1 MKRRSRA
8 GGEPIKGRRPKTP
21 RPTRRNAPKIEI
33 RTEPSPVAEEKE
45 VARLTRERD
54 EVLEQ
59 QTAAS
64 EVLRV
69 IGASPGELE
78 PVFQA
83 MLERA
88 VRLCGAKFGNIYR
101 WDGEALHILASHNT
115 PPAFADAVR
124 RSPHRALTH
133 ILPSAAW

>member
-1 MKRRSRA
+1 MKRQSKA
-8 GGEPIKGRRPKTP
+8 GGQPIKGRRPKTP
-21 RPTRRNAPKIEI
+21 KPTRRNAPKVEI
-33 RTEPSPVAEEKE
+33 RTKSSPVAEEKE
-45 VARLTRERD
+45 VARFVRERD
-54 EVLEQ
+54 EALEQ
-59 QTAAS
+59 QTATS

-69 IGASPGELE
+69 ISASPGKLE

-88 VRLCGAKFGNIYR
+88 VRLCRAKFGNIYR

-115 PPAFADAVR
+115 PPASTPSGA
-124 RSPHRALTH
+124 HLIALIH